1 MPEGREAQDLIR
13 ELLVRELDTV
23 NVYTAMIAQARTPAV
38 RALIAE
44 ITAQEKHHIA
54 EAMDL
59 LARYDAAQSRALAAA
74 GLSVREPAPPEPPAP
89 QPAAPSG
96 PAVVFEPS
104 GTEVAAR
111 ENETLLAA
119 ALRSDVEIR
128 HVCGGK
134 GQCGTCRVEVLS
146 GDAFTPVTDPER
158 KWLGEKAGAG
168 WRLACQTRP
177 LGPAR
182 LRVPSAPKE

>member
-23 NVYTAMIAQARTPAV
+23 NVYTAMIAQAQTPTV
-38 RALIAE
+38 RALIAD

-59 LARYDAAQSRALAAA
+59 LSRYDAVQADALAAA
-74 GLSVREPAPPEPPAP
+74 GLMVRAPEAAAARPAP
-89 QPAAPSG
+89 STVS
-96 PAVVFEPS
+96 VVFEPS
-104 GTEVAAR
+104 GAEVATR
-111 ENETLLAA
+111 EGETLLAA
-119 ALRSDVEIR
+119 ALRNDVEIR

-134 GQCGTCRVEVLS
+134 GQCGTCRVEVLL

-158 KWLGEKAGAG
+158 KWLGEKLDAG
-168 WRLACQTRP
+168 WRLACQTKP
-177 LGPAR
+177 LASVR
-182 LRVPSAPKE
+182 VRVPAAPTER

>member
-23 NVYTAMIAQARTPAV
+23 NVYTAMVAEARTPAV

-59 LARYDAAQSRALAAA
+59 LSRYDAAQAEALAAA
-74 GLSVREPAPPEPPAP
+74 GLSVREPVPEQAE
-89 QPAAPSG
+89 PSG

-134 GQCGTCRVEVLS
+134 GECGTCRVEVLA
-146 GDAFTPVTDPER
+146 GDALTPVTDPER

-168 WRLACQTRP
+168 WRLACQTKA

-182 LRVPSAPKE
+182 LRVPSAPKD